1 VNLGNWKQVCG
12 FMPESVVN
20 IEKASIGFSLEN
32 PLIKDLNLNINRGEI
47 VAITGP
53 SGIGKTTLL
62 RTIAGLVPIL
72 EGDVSVFGQKS
83 KPPRGKL
90 GYMPQRLG
98 LIRHA
103 SVYHNVLM
111 GALTGVTN
119 SWFPF
124 SFEARRRTLESID
137 AMGIGEKKRTPIRH
151 LSGGQQRRVA
161 TARTLAQQPAVILAD
176 EFLGELDEE
185 TMESVLSKVTN
196 YVRTNNATLIV
207 VEHDISRAKR
217 MADRLLILD
226 DGRLNPF
233 LNHPIAMELTK

>member
-1 VNLGNWKQVCG
+1 
-12 FMPESVVN
+12 MPKPVIN
-20 IEKASIGFSLEN
+20 IENASIGFSTDK
-32 PLIKDLNLNINRGEI
+32 PLIKDLNFKVSQGEI

-62 RTIAGLVPIL
+62 RTIAGLVPML
-72 EGDVSVFGQKS
+72 QGEMSLFDRNS
-83 KPPRGKL
+83 KAFRGEI
-90 GYMPQRLG
+90 GYIPQRLG

-111 GALTGVTN
+111 GALTGATN

-137 AMGIGEKKRTPIRH
+137 AMGIGEKKRTLIRR

-161 TARTLAQQPAVILAD
+161 TARTLAQRPSIILAD

-185 TMESVLSKVTN
+185 TMGSVLSKVTN

-217 MADRLLILD
+217 MADRLLVLD

-233 LNHPIAMELTK
+233 LNEPVAIELNQEFAKELAE

>member
-1 VNLGNWKQVCG
+1 
-12 FMPESVVN
+12 MPKPVIN
-20 IEKASIGFSLEN
+20 IENASIGFSTDK
-32 PLIKDLNLNINRGEI
+32 PLIKDLNLKVNQGEI

-62 RTIAGLVPIL
+62 RTIAGLVPL
-72 EGDVSVFGQKS
+72 LQGEMTLFDRNRKAF
-83 KPPRGKL
+83 RGEL
-90 GYMPQRLG
+90 GYIPQRLG

-119 SWFPF
+119 SWLPF
-124 SFEARRRTLESID
+124 SFEAQRRTLESID
-137 AMGIGEKKRTPIRH
+137 AMGISEKKRTPIRH

-161 TARTLAQQPAVILAD
+161 TARTLAQRPSIILAD

-196 YVRTNNATLIV
+196 YVRKNDATLVV

-233 LNHPIAMELTK
+233 LNEPVAIELSQEFAKELVK

>member
-1 VNLGNWKQVCG
+1 
-12 FMPESVVN
+12 MPKPVIN
-20 IEKASIGFSLEN
+20 IENASIGFSTDK
-32 PLIKDLNLNINRGEI
+32 PLIKDLNFKVNQGEI

-62 RTIAGLVPIL
+62 RTIAGLVPML
-72 EGDVSVFGQKS
+72 QGEMSLFDRNS
-83 KPPRGKL
+83 KAFRGEI
-90 GYMPQRLG
+90 GYIPQRLG

-111 GALTGVTN
+111 GALTGATN

-137 AMGIGEKKRTPIRH
+137 AMGIGEKKRTLIRR

-161 TARTLAQQPAVILAD
+161 TARTLAQRPSIILAD

-185 TMESVLSKVTN
+185 TMGSVLSKVTN

-233 LNHPIAMELTK
+233 LNEPVAIELNQEFAKELAE

>member
-1 VNLGNWKQVCG
+1 
-12 FMPESVVN
+12 MSESVVN
-20 IEKASIGFSLEN
+20 LENASIGYSSN
-32 PLIKDLNLNINRGEI
+32 QPLIKNLNLNVNRGEI
-47 VAITGP
+47 VAIAGP

-72 EGDVSVFGQKS
+72 DGEISIFGKRS
-83 KPPRGKL
+83 KASRGEL
-90 GYMPQRLG
+90 GYIPQRLG

-111 GALTGVTN
+111 GALTGTTN

-124 SFEARRRTLESID
+124 SSEARRRTLESID
-137 AMGIGEKKRTPIRH
+137 AMGISEKKRTPIRR

-176 EFLGELDEE
+176 EFLGELDDE
-185 TMESVLSKVTN
+185 TMESVLSEVTN
-196 YVRTNNATLIV
+196 NVRENNATLIV
-207 VEHDISRAKR
+207 VEHDVKRAKR

-233 LNHPIAMELTK
+233 VDKPMAVELTQ

>member
-1 VNLGNWKQVCG
+1 MSESILNLEN
-12 FMPESVVN
+12 
-20 IEKASIGFSLEN
+20 ASIGFSLDE
-32 PLIKDLNLNINRGEI
+32 PLIKDLNLKVNKGEI
-47 VAITGP
+47 VAISGP

-72 EGDVSVFGQKS
+72 EGDMSIFGKNR
-83 KPPRGKL
+83 KPSRGEL
-90 GYMPQRLG
+90 GYIPQRLG

-111 GALTGVTN
+111 GALTGTTD

-124 SFEARRRTLESID
+124 SSEARHRTLESID
-137 AMGIGEKKRTPIRH
+137 SMGIIEKKRTPIRL

-161 TARTLAQQPAVILAD
+161 TARTLAQRPKIILAD

-207 VEHDISRAKR
+207 VEHDITRARR

-233 LNHPIAMELTK
+233 LNEPIAMELTR

>member
-1 VNLGNWKQVCG
+1 MNV
-12 FMPESVVN
+12 
-20 IEKASIGFSLEN
+20 
-32 PLIKDLNLNINRGEI
+32 NRGEI
-47 VAITGP
+47 VAIAGP

-72 EGDVSVFGQKS
+72 DGEISIFGKRS
-83 KPPRGKL
+83 KASRGEL
-90 GYMPQRLG
+90 GYIPQRLG

-111 GALTGVTN
+111 GALTGTTN

-124 SFEARRRTLESID
+124 SSEARRRTLESID
-137 AMGIGEKKRTPIRH
+137 AMGISEKKRTPIRR

-185 TMESVLSKVTN
+185 TMESVLSEVTN
-196 YVRTNNATLIV
+196 YVRENNATLIV
-207 VEHDISRAKR
+207 VEHDVKRAKR

-233 LNHPIAMELTK
+233 VDKPMAVELTQ

>member
-1 VNLGNWKQVCG
+1 
-12 FMPESVVN
+12 MPKPVIN
-20 IEKASIGFSLEN
+20 IENASIGFSTDK
-32 PLIKDLNLNINRGEI
+32 PLIKDLNLKVNQGEI

-62 RTIAGLVPIL
+62 RTIAGLVPML
-72 EGDVSVFGQKS
+72 QGEMSLFDRNS
-83 KPPRGKL
+83 KAFRGEL
-90 GYMPQRLG
+90 GYIPQRLG

-111 GALTGVTN
+111 GALTGATN

-137 AMGIGEKKRTPIRH
+137 SMGIGEKKRTPIRR

-161 TARTLAQQPAVILAD
+161 TARTLAQRPSIILAD

-233 LNHPIAMELTK
+233 LNEPVAIELNQEFAKELAE

>member
-1 VNLGNWKQVCG
+1 
-12 FMPESVVN
+12 MPKSVIN
-20 IEKASIGFSLEN
+20 IENASIGFSTDK
-32 PLIKDLNLNINRGEI
+32 PLIKDLNLKVNQGEI

-72 EGDVSVFGQKS
+72 QGEMSLFDRNS
-83 KPPRGKL
+83 KAFRGEL
-90 GYMPQRLG
+90 GYIPQRLG

-111 GALTGVTN
+111 GALTGATN

-137 AMGIGEKKRTPIRH
+137 SMGIGEKKRTPIRR
-151 LSGGQQRRVA
+151 LSGGQQRRGA
-161 TARTLAQQPAVILAD
+161 TARTLAQRPSIILAD

-233 LNHPIAMELTK
+233 LNEPVAIELNQEFAKELAE

>member
-1 VNLGNWKQVCG
+1 
-12 FMPESVVN
+12 MTESVIN
-20 IEKASIGFSLEN
+20 IENASIGFSAEN
-32 PLIKDLNLNINRGEI
+32 PLIKDLNLEVKQGEI
-47 VAITGP
+47 VAIAGP

-62 RTIAGLVPIL
+62 RTIAGLVPML
-72 EGDVSVFGQKS
+72 EGEMSLFSRNS
-83 KPPRGKL
+83 KAPRGKL
-90 GYMPQRLG
+90 GYIPQRLG

-111 GALTGVTN
+111 GALTSTSE

-124 SFEARRRTLESID
+124 SFEARQRTLESID
-137 AMGIGEKKRTPIRH
+137 AMGISEKIRTPIRH

-161 TARTLAQQPAVILAD
+161 TARTLAQQPSIILAD

-196 YVRTNNATLIV
+196 YVRENNATLIV
-207 VEHDISRAKR
+207 VEHDITRAKR
-217 MADRLLILD
+217 MADRLLVLD

-233 LNHPIAMELTK
+233 LSHPIAMELTQ

>member
-1 VNLGNWKQVCG
+1 
-12 FMPESVVN
+12 MPKPVIN
-20 IEKASIGFSLEN
+20 IENASIGFSTDK
-32 PLIKDLNLNINRGEI
+32 PLIKDLNFKVNQGEI

-62 RTIAGLVPIL
+62 RTIAGLVPML
-72 EGDVSVFGQKS
+72 QGEMSLFDRNS
-83 KPPRGKL
+83 KAFRGEI
-90 GYMPQRLG
+90 GYIPQRLG

-111 GALTGVTN
+111 GALTGATN

-137 AMGIGEKKRTPIRH
+137 AMGIGEKKRTLIRR

-161 TARTLAQQPAVILAD
+161 TARTLAQRPSIILAD

-185 TMESVLSKVTN
+185 TMGSVLSKVTN

-217 MADRLLILD
+217 MADRLLVLD

-233 LNHPIAMELTK
+233 LNEPVAIELNQEFAKELAE